1 MKYALSAVAVLA
13 TIFGTFGTAHAQT
26 EIALIAPG
34 SSRAAVQPLAMAFEA
49 KTGNKVKATF
59 AMAGPLKQQVLQGD
73 AFDVAVLQPPFTDV
87 LASGNL
93 AAASQ
98 TPLAQISVG
107 VAVKK
112 GAAKPDISSAAAVKA
127 MLLAAKSV
135 AYPNP
140 AGGAAAGVSFG
151 ETLKK
156 LGIADEVAAKAK
168 LVQGGPAGTALVAKG
183 EADVALAFMSEMT
196 DPGIDVVGPLPE
208 DISAPTKYVGFLSA
222 KPKDPAAAKALL
234 DYLASPAA
242 APIYKDHGMVPGR

>member
-1 MKYALSAVAVLA
+1 MKYTFSAVAVLA
-13 TIFGTFGTAHAQT
+13 LIIGSFCTAHAQT
-26 EIALIAPG
+26 EVALIAPG
-34 SSRAAVQPLAMAFEA
+34 SSRAAVAPIAMAFEA

-73 AFDVAVLQPPFTDV
+73 AFDVAVLQPPLNDV

-93 AAASQ
+93 AASTQ
-98 TPLAQISVG
+98 TPLAKISVG
-107 VAVKK
+107 VAVRK
-112 GAAKPDISSAAAVKA
+112 GAPKPDISNAAAVKA

-140 AGGAAAGVSFG
+140 AGGAAAGVSFA

-156 LGIADEVAAKAK
+156 LGIADQVQPKAK

-196 DPGIDVVGPLPE
+196 DPGIDVVGPLPQ
-208 DISAPTKYVGFLSA
+208 DISAPTEYVGFVSA
-222 KPKDPAAAKALL
+222 KPKDAAAAKALL

-242 APIYKDHGMVPGR
+242 APMYKEHGMMPGR